1 MLVPFDQLS
10 DTSKIWIYQAEK
22 ELDNE
27 QIALVKTK
35 LEKFLNTWQSHG
47 KDLVASYKI
56 PYNQFIII
64 GVDEDKTNSSGC
76 SIDASVAVL
85 KELEQDLQVALFN
98 RMLVTFKIQDN
109 VNTVSLPDLQRY
121 IKEGKINP
129 NTIVFNNLVKN
140 KKELNQNWETPAKN
154 SWHKRFFD

>member
-10 DTSKIWIYQAEK
+10 DNSKIWIYQAEK
-22 ELDNE
+22 ELNNK
-27 QIALVKTK
+27 QITLVKTK
-35 LEKFLNTWQSHG
+35 LENFLNTWQSHG

-56 PYNQFIII
+56 TYNQFIIV

-85 KELEQDLQVALFN
+85 KELEQDLQVGLFN
-98 RMLVTFKIQDN
+98 RMLVTFKMQDN
-109 VNTVSLPDLQRY
+109 VNTVSLPDFQRY

-140 KKELNQNWETPAKN
+140 KSELDQNWETPAKN
-154 SWHKRFFD
+154 SWHKRFF

>member
-22 ELDNE
+22 ELNNE

-35 LEKFLNTWQSHG
+35 LETFLNTWQSHG
-47 KDLVASYKI
+47 KDLVASHKI

-85 KELEQDLQVALFN
+85 KELEQDLQVDLFN
-98 RMLVTFKIQDN
+98 RMKVTFKIQDN
-109 VNTVSLPDLQRY
+109 VNTVSLPDFQRY

-129 NTIVFNNLVKN
+129 NTIVFNNLVNN
-140 KKELNQNWETPAKN
+140 KSELNQNWETPAKN
-154 SWHKRFFD
+154 SWHKRLF